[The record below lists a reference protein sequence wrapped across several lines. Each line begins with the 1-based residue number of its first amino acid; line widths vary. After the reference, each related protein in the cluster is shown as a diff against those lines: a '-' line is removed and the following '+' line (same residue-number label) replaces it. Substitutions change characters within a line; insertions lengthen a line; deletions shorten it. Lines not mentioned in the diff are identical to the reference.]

1 MYIIFVRL
9 FFVAA
14 TMTINFTVHVYM
26 HRHAFVIVILLFDI
40 LYIIIYTHTLQ
51 IMLGLVSHEPHF
63 SLLREEVRFGK
74 KAQKRLTT
82 PDTVTF
88 HLLHLS
94 IMREYLDFEF
104 GTLKVKC
111 GRKREGGRERG
122 GDRKERRRVCI

>member
-1 MYIIFVRL
+1 MCV
-9 FFVAA
+9 
-14 TMTINFTVHVYM
+14 
-26 HRHAFVIVILLFDI
+26 
-40 LYIIIYTHTLQ
+40 Q

-111 GRKREGGRERG
+111 GRKREGEGGRGRGREGGREREG
-122 GDRKERRRVCI
+122 EGERERESMHFRDLCLPLFRISYRLSMTLRGSLMTGC